1 VNPEKRRT
9 LAERVANAADA
20 AFAARKYVSPV
31 DVVMGIGWL
40 DPNTFRRWQQG
51 SVDCL
56 EDAIQANPARIP
68 EAMKLLRHWA
78 AARQLLPSET
88 QYLAKTPRRQALRFS
103 KSGDPGIEQAYRTH
117 WISGELSQAAGE
129 RLIEKANRA
138 PELVVV
144 IPLHAGWTCHRC
156 GGSGDFLVM
165 EDPGP
170 ACLRCVGLHD
180 LVFLSAGDP
189 LLTRRARA
197 KSPRHA
203 VVVRFSKTRGR
214 NERQGLL
221 VEPQALA
228 QAQREIAERVR

>member
-1 VNPEKRRT
+1 VDPEKRRK
-9 LAERVANAADA
+9 LADRVANAAEA
-20 AFAARKYVSPV
+20 AFAAHKYVSPV

-56 EDAIQANPARIP
+56 EAALQANPERIS
-68 EAMKLLRHWA
+68 EAMTLLRDWA
-78 AARQLLPSET
+78 AERQLLPSET

-117 WISGELSQAAGE
+117 WISGELSKAERE

-138 PELVVV
+138 PELVAV
-144 IPLHAGWTCHRC
+144 IPLHAEWKCHRC
-156 GGSGDFLVM
+156 GGGGDFLVM
-165 EDPGP
+165 ENPGP
-170 ACLRCVGLHD
+170 TCLRCVGLDD

-228 QAQREIAERVR
+228 QAQREVAAQVR